1 MLLPLKQWRL
11 PALKMQVHMWV
22 TAVEEING
30 PVYIYIHIYIHI
42 ICVIYIYV
50 YISEFSLILG
60 NGIHL
65 IGYLTYLAIC
75 VACMVT
81 SKL

>member
-1 MLLPLKQWRL
+1 M
-11 PALKMQVHMWV
+11 KMQVHMWV

-30 PVYIYIHIYIHI
+30 PVYIYI

-50 YISEFSLILG
+50 YISEISMILG

-65 IGYLTYLAIC
+65 IGYLTYLAIR
-75 VACMVT
+75 VAYMVT
-81 SKL
+81 AKL